1 MVGAGSNPVRLT
13 CTTIT
18 STPETEEEMMAL
30 KKPQPKMDPEEFLT
44 LFKALVEEGLADTLL
59 PDFYDVID
67 ARIRWYQND
76 RGVPPDAELYEAL
89 QVQRRFKAKRRDT
102 EFVTGT
108 LYGLLGSKYIGAEV
122 ELEEYFPDKRE
133 CRVMVMAPAA
143 GLEIGE
149 IYRVPEGALVP
160 MGEN

>member
-1 MVGAGSNPVRLT
+1 
-13 CTTIT
+13 
-18 STPETEEEMMAL
+18 MAL
-30 KKPQPKMDPEEFLT
+30 KKPPNKLEPEEFLT
-44 LFKALVEEGLADTLL
+44 LFKQAVVEGLADTML

-67 ARIRWYQND
+67 ERIRWYQND
-76 RGVPPDAELYEAL
+76 RGALPDAELYESL
-89 QVQRRFKAKRRDT
+89 QMQRRFNAKRRGM

-122 ELEEYFPDKRE
+122 ALEEYLPEKRE